1 MSKKNIK
8 YYVITVLTTSIILFI
23 IFFLKHLYPF
33 GTHSLLTGDLLQQN
47 TPFLYNF
54 YDVITGK
61 TNIFFNQLI
70 SSGSNNFYESIVEIV
85 NPINYI
91 LLLFGRSKIYLNIN
105 LLFII
110 YIVLTALTCNIVL
123 NKLNSNN
130 RYINIAL
137 SILYS
142 FSAYTAYMYQVIRW
156 MYLPLLFPLFI
167 LAYRQLLTKDK
178 GIYYSLLV
186 GYFFILGTQN
196 AFSLMLFVLF
206 SSFIYIF
213 LFVDKE
219 KRRKKFCLLGIYTFL
234 GVLFSSI
241 ALIPNIDNILNSTR
255 SIYNKGYIDALK
267 DFSLND
273 LFERFYIIFNPMVII
288 YMVFNWKNK
297 NKTFKFLK
305 YLLIFLYFTSLFS
318 ATNFLWH
325 MGSYMCFPLRY
336 GYIISFI
343 NTLFLSY
350 IIDKK
355 QKIIIQNNN
364 LSVICSI
371 LSFIF
376 LACICFLAIRYGVY
390 ISKKFTSLA
399 IFIYS
404 KFSIYII
411 VIMMILAFLSALLI
425 YLIKNK
431 KIFIYMIL
439 IYSIVIG
446 FSLFYI
452 SVYSRSNNN
461 EYILLNELYL
471 KNDDNNDNRF
481 IDARMKDN
489 GIFNLNSAMVSRYNS
504 IAGYLPS
511 GNLKYYTFMKKIGY
525 SENWVKNTSIGGTI
539 VSDALFRNKYYFVPN
554 SKIINKQL
562 YNKINSYDDYTLYD
576 TEYILP
582 FGFTINENSHK
593 VDDNISLK
601 NQNTMSEQILNQSF
615 DFYEEF
621 NTINSNIDSDNKI
634 IKTDINKESGIEYN
648 IYINNS
654 AILYFEG
661 NNDPFHYKIYVNDQL
676 FDNTTNLTMFDSNA
690 IIELGTFKEEYINIK
705 IIMNDVDSI
714 FIPSIASIDVNN
726 FIDSINNYSNNNL
739 KLKGNTITGTINAK
753 TDNQTLLVD
762 IANISGWSATKNGKK
777 SEITNAY
784 NGLIGIKLNK
794 GKNKIVIK
802 FVPKGIKLGF
812 IVSLLSIVLLILF
825 SNYKKLIDK
834 ISKFKIISIT
844 YYAVFSV
851 FTLILYVIPVLFRI
865 IYILKF
871 IIKKII

>member
-8 YYVITVLTTSIILFI
+8 YYGITILITSIILFI
-23 IFFLKHLYPF
+23 IFILKHLYPF
-33 GTHSLLTGDLLQQN
+33 GGHSLLTGDLWQQN

-105 LLFII
+105 LLFIA

-123 NKLNSNN
+123 NKLNPKNK
-130 RYINIAL
+130 YINIAL
-137 SILYS
+137 SILYA

-167 LAYRQLLTKDK
+167 LAYMRLLNKEK
-178 GIYYSLLV
+178 GLCYSLFV
-186 GYFFILGTQN
+186 CYFFVLGIQN
-196 AFSLMLFVLF
+196 AFSLVLFILF

-213 LFVDKE
+213 IFIDKE

-234 GVLFSSI
+234 GVLLSSF

-273 LFERFYIIFNPMVII
+273 LFERFYIIFNPFVII
-288 YMVFNWKNK
+288 YMFVNWKNK
-297 NKTFKFLK
+297 DKTIKFFK

-336 GYIISFI
+336 GYIIAFI

-350 IIDKK
+350 IIGQK
-355 QKIIIQNNN
+355 QKSIIKNK
-364 LSVICSI
+364 I
-371 LSFIF
+371 LSTICIILLFIF
-376 LACICFLAIRYGVY
+376 LAVTCFLAIRYGSK
-390 ISKKFTSLA
+390 ISQGFTTLA
-399 IFIYS
+399 IFVYS
-404 KFSIYII
+404 KSSIYII
-411 VIMMILAFLSALLI
+411 TIMMILVFLSALLI
-425 YLIKNK
+425 YLLKNK
-431 KIFIYMIL
+431 KIFIYLLL

-452 SVYSRSNNN
+452 SIYSRSDNSD
-461 EYILLNELYL
+461 YALLNKLYL
-471 KNDDNNDNRF
+471 ENKDNSYT
-481 IDARMKDN
+481 RMKDN

-539 VSDALFRNKYYFVPN
+539 VSDALFRNKYYFINN
-554 SKIINKQL
+554 SEDINKQL
-562 YNKINSYDDYTLYD
+562 YNKINSYDDYTLYE
-576 TEYILP
+576 TKYTLP
-582 FGFTINENSHK
+582 FGFIINENPYII
-593 VDDNISLK
+593 DEDISLK
-601 NQNTMSEQILNQSF
+601 NQNTISKQILNQSF

-621 NTINSNIDSDNKI
+621 NTINSNIDSNNKI
-634 IKTDINKESGIEYN
+634 IKIDTNEESGIEYN

-654 AILYFEG
+654 SILYFEG
-661 NNDPFHYKIYVNDQL
+661 NNDPFHYKIYINNQL
-676 FDNTTNLTMFDSNA
+676 FDNTDNLTMFDSNV
-690 IIELGTFKEEYINIK
+690 ILKLGTFKEESINIK
-705 IIMNDVDSI
+705 VIMSDADSI
-714 FIPSIASIDVNN
+714 SIPTIASIDVNS
-726 FIDSINNYSNNNL
+726 FIDSINNYSNDYL
-739 KLKGNTITGTINAK
+739 KINGNTITGTINAE
-753 TDNQTLLVD
+753 TDDQTLLVD
-762 IANISGWSATKNGKK
+762 VANIKGWSATKNGKR
-777 SEITNAY
+777 SEITDAY
-784 NGLIGIKLNK
+784 NGLISIKLDK
-794 GKNKIVIK
+794 GKNEIVIK
-802 FVPKGIKLGF
+802 FIPKGIKLGL
-812 IVSLLSIVLLILF
+812 IVSLLSLILLILF
-825 SNYKKLIDK
+825 SKYKNIIDK
-834 ISKFKIISIT
+834 ISKFKIISIA
-844 YYAVFSV
+844 YYAVLGV
-851 FTLILYVIPVLFRI
+851 FTLILYLVPILFRI
-865 IYILKF
+865 AYILKM
-871 IIKKII
+871 IIKSII